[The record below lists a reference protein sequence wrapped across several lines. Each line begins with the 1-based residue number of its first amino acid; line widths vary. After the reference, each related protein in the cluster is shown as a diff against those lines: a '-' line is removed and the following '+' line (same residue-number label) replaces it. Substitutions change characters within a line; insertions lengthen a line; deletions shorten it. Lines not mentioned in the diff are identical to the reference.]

1 MKVKSYING
10 LGLALTV
17 LASSAY
23 ADEATLSQI
32 QTRWAEVNYTLQGD
46 AQKDAFEALLNEA
59 KAWTDAEPNN
69 AEAFIWRG
77 IVQSTFAGAKG
88 GLGALGLAKDARKS
102 LEYALKLDASALQGS
117 AYGSLGTLYYK
128 VPGWPLGF
136 GDDEKAEELLLKALE
151 INPDGIDPNY
161 FYADYLYEEGKY
173 TRAQQFAQRAL
184 AAAPRPQRPLADA
197 QRRIEVEALLAKI
210 GKKVG

>member
-1 MKVKSYING
+1 MNLKSYLVS

-17 LASSAY
+17 VTSSAY
-23 ADEATLSQI
+23 ADETTLSQI
-32 QTRWAEVNYTLQGD
+32 QTRWAEVNYTLEGD
-46 AQKDAFEALLNEA
+46 AQEDAFEALLKEA

-69 AEAFIWRG
+69 AEAYIWRG

-102 LEYALKLDASALQGS
+102 LEYALKLDATALQGS

-197 QRRIEVEALLAKI
+197 KRRSEVEALLAKI
-210 GKKVG
+210 EKKVG

>member
-1 MKVKSYING
+1 MKVKSYISI

-32 QTRWAEVNYTLQGD
+32 QTRWAEVNYTLEGD
-46 AQKDAFEALLNEA
+46 AQEDAFEALLNEA

-88 GLGALGLAKDARKS
+88 GLGALGLAKGARKS
-102 LEYALKLDASALQGS
+102 LEYALKLDANALQGS

-210 GKKVG
+210 GKKVS

>member
-17 LASSAY
+17 LVSSAY

-46 AQKDAFEALLNEA
+46 AQEDAFEALLNEA